1 MLPALLA
8 LSIQMTPPGALA
20 YPARAPCARG
30 GWKKKG
36 DLNAHLLVD
45 RVWLIDIA
53 FQLWRLLADR
63 RICLRGPITA
73 GAEDED

>member
-1 MLPALLA
+1 ML
-8 LSIQMTPPGALA
+8 
-20 YPARAPCARG
+20 G